1 MIARFE
7 GSVSRARTMPS
18 HLRGVPVTHVRAGE
32 DAIGLYWRDGALL
45 GLGEVDPD
53 AAYSTALARADDGYV
68 AYDLRAEHVVR
79 VAFDGRGLTLRRSGS
94 SVRAERDLER

>member
-1 MIARFE
+1 
-7 GSVSRARTMPS
+7 
-18 HLRGVPVTHVRAGE
+18 VTHVRAGE

-53 AAYSTALARADDGYV
+53 AAYSTALVHAEGGYV

-79 VAFDGRGLTLRRSGS
+79 LEFESRGLTLARNGGT
-94 SVRAERDLER
+94 VRAERL